1 MNGKLTH
8 GNYSVGC
15 FPITDWWGASRP
27 CLSYQTACEDEGEG
41 EEERQDATLRHP
53 QQQSVVVRRQW
64 QSSTRE
70 CRDVSCRACQ
80 CSVISV
86 CVCGHTVIIGLLW
99 GSMWGWRKGAHG
111 PLCGCAAGLMG
122 PPMDDVWADGGPR
135 EGGGPQVPQWPGGL
149 RPQSQGYRRPQV
161 CTHAGRLLL
170 RHRWACW

>member
-27 CLSYQTACEDEGEG
+27 CFSYQSASEGG
-41 EEERQDATLRHP
+41 GRTLRYATP
-53 QQQSVVVRRQW
+53 SNS
-64 QSSTRE
+64 QSSCGASDSRV
-70 CRDVSCRACQ
+70 RGSVGSCRACQ
-80 CSVISV
+80 WAVISVSV
-86 CVCGHTVIIGLLW
+86 CVCGHTVITRLLW

-161 CTHAGRLLL
+161 CSHAGRLLL